1 MAEVFPIPRLPHCRL
16 CSFPCIS
23 LLISLRLQCLSH
35 YEIFIFSIPLAYGS
49 GSLLQSF
56 ERNLNLLNTSTVGL
70 CLGSIIGDWRVLTV
84 LWDLSAAS
92 WGPTVH
98 SGDSSEDT
106 EPFSAAQPG
115 CQWHKPCSTAGCFG
129 ATLPVNSHPRGRKNF
144 PSQTAQ
150 SIASGVGNSFGECSQ
165 TLVTFKISE
174 SKGPFL
180 HVAQCS
186 PPGEQEPMMDLSFL
200 TCWLGMLCG
209 GKGFAL
215 TGGLTAKPH
224 LGPVSLVQMGDV
236 KKTRSN

>member
-1 MAEVFPIPRLPHCRL
+1 MWTSYWKMWVENWEPSRTKTSCPGITTNLICHPWDPLVLMAEVFPIPCLPHCRL

-70 CLGSIIGDWRVLTV
+70 CLGSIISGWRVLTV

-106 EPFSAAQPG
+106 EPFSAAQLG

-129 ATLPVNSHPRGRKNF
+129 ATLPVNSHPQG
-144 PSQTAQ
+144 
-150 SIASGVGNSFGECSQ
+150 
-165 TLVTFKISE
+165 
-174 SKGPFL
+174 
-180 HVAQCS
+180 
-186 PPGEQEPMMDLSFL
+186 
-200 TCWLGMLCG
+200 
-209 GKGFAL
+209 
-215 TGGLTAKPH
+215 
-224 LGPVSLVQMGDV
+224 
-236 KKTRSN
+236 